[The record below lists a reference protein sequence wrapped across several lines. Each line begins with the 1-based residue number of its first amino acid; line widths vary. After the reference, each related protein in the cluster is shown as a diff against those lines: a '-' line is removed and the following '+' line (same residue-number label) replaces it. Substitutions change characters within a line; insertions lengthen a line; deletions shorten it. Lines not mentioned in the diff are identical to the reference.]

1 MKSLRIGVVGA
12 GANTRLRH
20 LPGFQAIDGVSVD
33 VVCNRSESSSRSVAE
48 AFGIPRIAQRWED
61 VVADSEIDAV
71 CIGTWP
77 YLHAPIAI
85 AALEAGKHVL
95 TEARMAMNA
104 EEAEQMLAAAI
115 DRPELVAQVVPS
127 PFTLKWDKTVQSI
140 VAASELGELR
150 EITFHKSVPMNVDS
164 AAPLNWRQDERLS
177 GNNTLMLGIYYE
189 VVQRWL
195 GRDPER
201 VSAHGAIFTKERRE
215 AAGGGIK
222 QIKIPETLSGVA
234 DFEDGLRLSYLM
246 SGLELGRSVDQFTVC
261 GSRGTLRLDLREGT
275 LYQTT
280 LGQTEKAVTPTAEDA
295 GDWRVEADFV
305 DSIREGKPVELTS
318 FEAGLGYMRFTDAVV
333 RSVHG
338 DGTWEA
344 L

>member
-1 MKSLRIGVVGA
+1 M
-12 GANTRLRH
+12 
-20 LPGFQAIDGVSVD
+20 PGFQAIEGVSVE

-48 AFGIPRIAQRWED
+48 AFGIPRIAARWED
-61 VVADSEIDAV
+61 VVADPNIDAV

-104 EEAEQMLAAAI
+104 EEAERMLAAAI
-115 DRPELVAQVVPS
+115 DHPELVAQVVPS
-127 PFTLKWDKTVQSI
+127 PFTLKWDATVQRI
-140 VAASELGELR
+140 LADGELGDLR
-150 EITFHKSVPMNVDS
+150 EITFFKSLPANVDS
-164 AAPLNWRQDERLS
+164 AAPMNWRQDKRLS

-195 GRDPER
+195 GHDPER
-201 VSAHGAIFTKERRE
+201 VAAHGAIFTKERHGHGSDEVRVVD
-215 AAGGGIK
+215 
-222 QIKIPETLSGVA
+222 IPETVSAVA
-234 DFEDGLRLSYLM
+234 EYESGLRLVCHM
-246 SGLELGRSVDQFTVC
+246 SGLELGRSIDQFSIC

-275 LYQTT
+275 LYRAT
-280 LGQTEKAVTPTAEDA
+280 LGGAESEIEPAPEEA

-305 DSIREGKPVELTS
+305 DSIRAGKPVELTS
-318 FEAGLGYMRFTDAVV
+318 FEAGLGYMRFTDAVC
-333 RSVHG
+333 RSIAA
-338 DGTWEA
+338 DGAWER